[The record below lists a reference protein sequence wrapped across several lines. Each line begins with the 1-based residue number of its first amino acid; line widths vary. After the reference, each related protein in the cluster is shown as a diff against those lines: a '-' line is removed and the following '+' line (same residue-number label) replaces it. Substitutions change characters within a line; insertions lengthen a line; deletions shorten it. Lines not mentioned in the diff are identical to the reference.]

1 MTFGKIEKNLRLDN
15 GLTMDEVAKAIGINK
30 SDISRY
36 ENEITKPNAEVV
48 IKFAK
53 YYGVTTDYLLG
64 LTTEKKTKKKTDDD
78 NSAWDFHYSGHGDY
92 EEERRCFYGDFG

>member
-1 MTFGKIEKNLRLDN
+1 MTFGSIEKDLRLNN
-15 GLTMDEVAKAIGINK
+15 GLSMEEVAKAIGINK

-36 ENEITKPNAEVV
+36 ENGKTKPNAEVV

-92 EEERRCFYGDFG
+92 YEEMRCFYGDFS